1 MARGFSVSVY
11 GKESL
16 MRARIHRACAVSA
29 RAFTLVEL
37 LVVIG
42 IIALLI
48 SILLPAL
55 GKARESANAV
65 KCAANLRSIGQ
76 GMAGYVAEFKQ
87 TFPAAYMYAGQKT
100 SATGPGGEDD
110 AQGYVHWSSFL
121 YGGRAGANTDAALYQ
136 TTTGWDMFTC
146 PSIEKGGLPPTNP
159 AAGNFDEGQEA
170 DAPSAV
176 DQQAPR
182 LAYTVNAAICPRNKF
197 YPGFQGAKR
206 AYQFVRAG
214 AVKNSSETVLAT
226 EWNANWRLISA
237 AGRVNPGLQ
246 ACKSHRP
253 VHGFKA
259 DGGVFD
265 MEKVAPTGGTA
276 IYRDTDKDVSAEP
289 PTGAG
294 QPIASLLDWIG
305 RNHGTGKVGERKSN
319 FLYVDGHVETKHV
332 RETVYPAFQWGHTY
346 YSLAQ
351 NGDVQVP

>member
-1 MARGFSVSVY
+1 MCARTSHP
-11 GKESL
+11 
-16 MRARIHRACAVSA
+16 RAAGA

-55 GKARESANAV
+55 SKARESANAV

-76 GMAGYVAEFKQ
+76 GMAGYVAEYRQ
-87 TFPAAYMYAGQKT
+87 TFPAAYMYVGQKT
-100 SATGPGGEDD
+100 SAYGPGVTDD
-110 AQGYVHWSSFL
+110 SQGYVHWSSFL
-121 YGGRAGANTDAALYQ
+121 YGGKPGANTDAATYQ

-146 PSIEKGGLPPTNP
+146 PSIERGGLPPTNP
-159 AAGNFDEGQEA
+159 AAGNFDDGQEA
-170 DAPSAV
+170 DAPGQI

-197 YPGFQGAKR
+197 YVGFQGARR

-214 AVKNSSETVLAT
+214 SIKNAAETILAT
-226 EWNANWRLISA
+226 EWNNDWRVIAA
-237 AGRVNPGLQ
+237 AGRANPDAQ

-253 VHGFKA
+253 VHGFKSA
-259 DGGVFD
+259 GGVFD
-265 MEKVAPTGGTA
+265 METVGANLGGGIS
-276 IYRDTDKDVSAEP
+276 IYRCDKNDVSADTP
-289 PTGAG
+289 KPGGA
-294 QPIASLLDWIG
+294 IASLLDWIG
-305 RNHGTGKVGERKSN
+305 RNHGTGKVSERKTN

-332 RETVYPAFQWGHTY
+332 RETVEPTFQWGQTY
-346 YSLAQ
+346 YSLNP